1 MAVYKNFS
9 QKSRKK
15 LDGSYDD
22 FNSPHSHDPKKS
34 KDINIEEWI
43 KFTSYYRYYID
54 EFAINILGFDI
65 TPTQRVILRCMGRYD
80 SSMFIASRGIGK
92 SYLSALYFI
101 CVAILYPGIKLGIAS
116 GKGNKQFNVSFIL
129 ILNYAPYVEKSA

>member
-1 MAVYKNFS
+1 MSYENFS
-9 QKSRKK
+9 KKSRVVKDA
-15 LDGSYDD
+15 LYMDYDNENSYDPV
-22 FNSPHSHDPKKS
+22 SLEE
-34 KDINIEEWI
+34 INIEAWR
-43 KFTSYYRYYID
+43 KFISYYRYYID
-54 EFAINILGFDI
+54 EFAINVLGFDI